1 MTPQLLLLILLTLV
15 GAWRSAKWE
24 AREMSLQRKIHHWL
38 LVMVRTAAA
47 LLLIRLT
54 DGLASLV
61 GPEVHRGLLEY
72 LPPLV
77 MCAGVFGPLHRIL
90 LWWYRVNHHPQQ
102 NRSLPWHHLSMRG
115 YDLIVA
121 CIPGPKT
128 RFITLCALE
137 VLTAM
142 AMLFQ
147 SN

>member
-1 MTPQLLLLILLTLV
+1 MTPQLLLLILLTLL

-38 LVMVRTAAA
+38 LVMVRASAA
-47 LLLIRLT
+47 LLLIRLILNPP
-54 DGLASLV
+54 D
-61 GPEVHRGLLEY
+61 LLEY

-77 MCAGVFGPLHRIL
+77 MSAGAFGPLHRIL

-102 NRSLPWHHLSMRG
+102 NRNLPWHHLAMRG
-115 YDLIVA
+115 YDLIVWWL
-121 CIPGPKT
+121 PTPRT

-137 VLTAM
+137 VLTAT

>member
-47 LLLIRLT
+47 LLLIRLILNPP
-54 DGLASLV
+54 D
-61 GPEVHRGLLEY
+61 LLEY

-90 LWWYRVNHHPQQ
+90 LWWYRVNHYPKQ
-102 NRSLPWHHLSMRG
+102 NRNLPWYHLSMRG
-115 YDLIVA
+115 YDLIVWW
-121 CIPGPKT
+121 IRGPKT
-128 RFITLCALE
+128 RFMTLCSIE
-137 VLTAM
+137 VVA
-142 AMLFQ
+142 AVKAFIQ
-147 SN
+147 SQHS